1 MYVLVP
7 LLAPLVLLGVMGLA
21 WVEDHLLPPA
31 ALLPPA
37 LLPPTAPAES
47 ASDPSGHPAA

>member
-21 WVEDHLLPPA
+21 WVEEHLLPPIE
-31 ALLPPA
+31 PVSP
-37 LLPPTAPAES
+37 
-47 ASDPSGHPAA
+47 ASDPTVNLPSDPW